1 MLNQKIKDREQLKI
15 YPVICS
21 TDFMFGMPGINEYLN
36 ILFSKQL
43 REKRC
48 NISGIR
54 PMVILSLE
62 VLYDLALRGKSFLK
76 LQELIENYHSILNHF
91 RREYLRDTGATGAYQ
106 IYLPS
111 TASFDEVY
119 QTKFRSSMID
129 KSELTSDERIKRMT
143 NIIDL
148 NQDQMNEEL

>member
-1 MLNQKIKDREQLKI
+1 
-15 YPVICS
+15 
-21 TDFMFGMPGINEYLN
+21 
-36 ILFSKQL
+36 
-43 REKRC
+43 
-48 NISGIR
+48 
-54 PMVILSLE
+54 
-62 VLYDLALRGKSFLK
+62 LALRGKSFLK

-111 TASFDEVY
+111 TASFDEIY